1 MELASG
7 FSFTFTCPILFYWQN
22 IKVFNNKINYKNIAY
37 PLIYFESEAV
47 SKKLLENKIITT
59 SFKYPT
65 SSGKL
70 NRIVITSNHT
80 SLDLEQ
86 LITHLN

>member
-1 MELASG
+1 MELASE
-7 FSFTFTCPILFYWQN
+7 FSFTSTCPILFYWQN
-22 IKVFNNKINYKNIAY
+22 IKVFNNKINSFNPSY
-37 PLIYFESEAV
+37 PLIYFESEAI

-80 SLDLEQ
+80 TLDLEQ
-86 LITHLN
+86 LITQIN

>member
-1 MELASG
+1 MELASE
-7 FSFTFTCPILFYWQN
+7 FYFTSTCPILFNWHN
-22 IKVFNNKINYKNIAY
+22 IEDFNNQINYKNIAY
-37 PLIYFESEAV
+37 TLIYFESEAV

-70 NRIVITSNHT
+70 NRIVITSNQT
-80 SLDLEQ
+80 TLDLEQ